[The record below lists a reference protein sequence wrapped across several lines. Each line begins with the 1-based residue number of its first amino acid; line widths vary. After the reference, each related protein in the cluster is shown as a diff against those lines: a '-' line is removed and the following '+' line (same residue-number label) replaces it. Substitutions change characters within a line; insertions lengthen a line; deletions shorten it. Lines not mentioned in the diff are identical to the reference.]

1 MAESAKE
8 IIQVNLEDEM
18 RKSYLDYAMSVI
30 VGRALPDARD
40 GLKPVH
46 RRVLFA
52 MNELGAHSNKPY
64 YKSARIVGDVIG
76 KYHPHGD
83 QSVYDTLVRMAQP
96 FSLRY
101 LLVDGQGNFGSV
113 DGDSAAAMRYTEAR
127 MSRLTHEL
135 MADIDKETVD
145 FQPNYDEKELEPT
158 VMPTRFPNLLVNGS
172 AGIAVGMATNIP
184 PHNLTETINACIA
197 LIDNPQ
203 IDVDGLMEYIPGP
216 DFPTAGIVNGTSG
229 IVAGYRTGRGR
240 VRMRAKAEIEIQ
252 DNGREAIVVNE
263 IPYQVNKA
271 RLIEKIAELVKE
283 KKLEGISE
291 LRDESDKDGMR
302 IYIEIKRGEAAD
314 VVLNNL
320 YQQTQMES
328 VFGINMVAL
337 VDGRPQLMNLK
348 QMLEAF
354 VRHRREVVT
363 RRTIFELRKARA
375 RAHILEGLTVALAN
389 IDEMIELI
397 KTSANP
403 TEARERMLAKRWDAG
418 LVGALLGAAGA
429 DASQPEDLPAGV
441 GLLADGYQLTEVQAT
456 QILEMRLHRLTG
468 LEQERLTEEYKQLLD
483 AIAGLIR
490 ILENPDVLLQLIRE
504 ELISIREEYG
514 DARRTEIRHSEE
526 DLDILDLIAPED
538 VVVTL
543 SHAGYAKRQPV
554 SAYRAQ
560 RRGGRGRSAAATK
573 EEDFID
579 QLWLVNTHDTL
590 LTFTS
595 SGKVFWLPVY
605 QLPEAGPNARGRPII
620 NWIPLE
626 NGERVQ
632 AVLPVREYADGR
644 YVFFATRNGMVKK
657 TPLSEFAFQLKRGKV
672 AINLDEGDALVGVA
686 LTDGERDVLLFASN
700 GKTVRFSERPKDDEA
715 EDGAIDEGAGEDN
728 GDDDVV
734 LAEAVED
741 GDDARSPR
749 RKSRGGVKPTGRSSR
764 GVRGIRLARSEY
776 VVSLIVAEPAEGQDE
791 DAEDVELALEVEA
804 DADAEAVVRNG
815 DEPDAYILTAT
826 ENGYGKRTPLA
837 EYPRKGRGTQGV
849 IGIQTS
855 GRNGKLVGAVL
866 LSTKDE
872 VLLISD
878 GGTLVR
884 TRASEISRVGRNTQ
898 GVTLIRLSKGEKLQ
912 AVERLDGSLVEEEP
926 AEPLVGE
933 DGSIEAVSELP
944 PET

>member
-1 MAESAKE
+1 MASELARE
-8 IIQVNLEDEM
+8 IIPVNLEDEM
-18 RKSYLDYAMSVI
+18 RRSYLDYAMSVI
-30 VGRALPDARD
+30 VGRALPDVRD

-52 MNELGAHSNKPY
+52 MHELGAHSNKPY

-83 QSVYDTLVRMAQP
+83 TAVYDTLVRMAQP

-101 LLVDGQGNFGSV
+101 MLVDGQGNFGSI

-127 MSRLTHEL
+127 MSRLAHEL
-135 MADIDKETVD
+135 MADIDKDTVD
-145 FQPNYDEKELEPT
+145 FQPNYDEKELEPS
-158 VMPTRFPNLLVNGS
+158 VMPTRVPNLLVNGS

-184 PHNLTETINACIA
+184 PHNLNEVVDATIA
-197 LIDNPQ
+197 LIDQPEL
-203 IDVDGLMEYIPGP
+203 DVEGLMEYIPGP
-216 DFPTAGIVNGTSG
+216 DFPTAGIINGTVG
-229 IVAGYRTGRGR
+229 IQAAYRTGRGR
-240 VRMRAKAEIEIQ
+240 VRMRARAEVEVA
-252 DNGREAIVVNE
+252 DNGREAIVVTE

-302 IYIEIKRGEAAD
+302 IFIEVKRGESAE

-337 VDGRPQLMNLK
+337 VDGRPQLLNLK
-348 QMLEAF
+348 QILEAF

-397 KTSANP
+397 KTSDNP
-403 TEARERMLAKRWDAG
+403 QAAKERMLARLWTPG
-418 LVGALLGAAGA
+418 LVGSLLAAAGSE
-429 DASQPEDLPAGV
+429 ASRPEDLPRGV
-441 GLLADGYQLTEVQAT
+441 GLVDGGYQLTETQAQ

-468 LEQERLTEEYKQLLD
+468 LEQEKLTEEYRLLLE
-483 AIAGLIR
+483 AIRGLIE
-490 ILENPDVLLQLIRE
+490 ILENPSVLLEVIRTELNNLKE
-504 ELISIREEYG
+504 EFG
-514 DARRTEIRHSEE
+514 DARRSEIRESEE

-554 SAYRAQ
+554 STYRAQ
-560 RRGGRGRSAAATK
+560 KRGGRGRSAAATK

-595 SGKVFWLPVY
+595 AGRVFWLSVH
-605 QLPEAGPNARGRPII
+605 QLPDAGPNARGRPII

-626 NGERVQ
+626 AGEQVQ
-632 AVLPVREYADGR
+632 AVLPVREYREDC
-644 YVFFATRNGMVKK
+644 YVFFATRCGTVKK
-657 TPLSEFAFQLKRGKV
+657 TPLTEFAFRLQRGKI
-672 AINLDEGDALVGVA
+672 AINLDEGDALIGVA
-686 LTDGERDVLLFASN
+686 LTNGDHDVMLFASN
-700 GKTVRFSERPKDDEA
+700 GKAVRFA
-715 EDGAIDEGAGEDN
+715 ENE
-728 GDDDVV
+728 V
-734 LAEAVED
+734 
-741 GDDARSPR
+741 RSM
-749 RKSRGGVKPTGRSSR
+749 GRTAT
-764 GVRGIRLARSEY
+764 GVRGMRLIDDDSGEGAR
-776 VVSLIVAEPAEGQDE
+776 VVSMVVIEGD
-791 DAEDVELALEVEA
+791 
-804 DADAEAVVRNG
+804 G
-815 DEPDAYILTAT
+815 DILTAT
-826 ENGYGKRTPLA
+826 ERGYGKRTPV
-837 EYPRKGRGTQGV
+837 EDYPRRGRGTQGV
-849 IGIQTS
+849 LAIKTS
-855 GRNGKLVGAVL
+855 ERNGNLVGAVQ
-866 LSTKDE
+866 LSEHHE

-884 TRASEISRVGRNTQ
+884 TRANEIAQVGRNTQ
-898 GVTLIRLSKGEKLQ
+898 GVTLMRLAKDEKLQ
-912 AVERLDGSLVEEEP
+912 AVERLDASLDEPDAEVSDDADADAGAVTLAVETAAVELLDASAEVVQDDAAAGDDTP
-926 AEPLVGE
+926 A
-933 DGSIEAVSELP
+933 
-944 PET
+944 

>member
-1 MAESAKE
+1 MAETAKE

-135 MADIDKETVD
+135 IADIDKETVD

-184 PHNLTETINACIA
+184 PHSLTESINACIA
-197 LIDNPQ
+197 LIDNPE

-216 DFPTAGIVNGTSG
+216 DFPTAGIINGTAG

-240 VRMRAKAEIEIQ
+240 VRIRAKAEVEVA
-252 DNGREAIVVNE
+252 DNGREAIVVTE

-283 KKLEGISE
+283 KKIDGISE

-302 IYIEIKRGEAAD
+302 IFIEVKRGESAE

-337 VDGRPQLMNLK
+337 VDGRPKLMNLK
-348 QMLEAF
+348 EMLEAF
-354 VRHRREVVT
+354 LRHRREVVT

-403 TEARERMLAKRWDAG
+403 QEAKERMLAKTWEPG
-418 LVGALLGAAGA
+418 LVAALLGAAGA
-429 DASQPEDLPAGV
+429 EASKPEDLPKGV
-441 GLLADGYQLTEVQAT
+441 GLIGGFYQLTEVQAQ

-468 LEQERLTEEYKQLLD
+468 LEQDKLTDEYKQLLET
-483 AIAGLIR
+483 IAGLIR
-490 ILENPDVLLQLIRE
+490 ILENPDVLLQVIRDELNNVRE
-504 ELISIREEYG
+504 EFG
-514 DARRTEIRHSEE
+514 DERRTEIRHSEE

-579 QLWLVNTHDTL
+579 HLWLVNTHDTL

-595 SGKVFWLPVY
+595 SGKVFWLPVH
-605 QLPEAGPNARGRPII
+605 QLPEAGSNARGRPII

-626 NGERVQ
+626 AGERVQ
-632 AVLPVREYADGR
+632 AVLPVREYAEGQ
-644 YVFFATRNGMVKK
+644 YVFFATRNGTVKK
-657 TPLSEFAFQLKRGKV
+657 TPLSEFAFRLARGKI
-672 AINLDEGDALVGVA
+672 AINLDEGDALVDVA
-686 LTDGERDVLLFASN
+686 LTDGERDILLFASN
-700 GKTVRFSERPKDDEA
+700 GKTVRF
-715 EDGAIDEGAGEDN
+715 GEDR
-728 GDDDVV
+728 V
-734 LAEAVED
+734 
-741 GDDARSPR
+741 RSM
-749 RKSRGGVKPTGRSSR
+749 GRTAT
-764 GVRGIRLARSEY
+764 GVRGIRLANGEE
-776 VVSLIVAEPAEGQDE
+776 VVSLIVAEPASGSDDE
-791 DAEDVELALEVEA
+791 AEDDAAEEVV
-804 DADAEAVVRNG
+804 DTGG
-815 DEPDAYILTAT
+815 DESVQTDVEDTGAAYILTAT
-826 ENGYGKRTPLA
+826 ENGYGKRTALG

-855 GRNGKLVGAVL
+855 ERNGKLVAAVL
-866 LSTKDE
+866 LGGRDE

-884 TRASEISRVGRNTQ
+884 TRGSEISRVGRNTQ

-912 AVERLDGSLVEEEP
+912 AVERLDASLDEGEEGLDEP
-926 AEPLVGE
+926 VAENAA
-933 DGSIEAVSELP
+933 SEAPSQG
-944 PET
+944 